1 MNSTFYKI
9 VVSYS
14 KMTDSIIKLVI
25 PNGEKSTI
33 PNSTSVDGKALFL
46 QYTLAFIEKY
56 ESKLIQSFKDENE
69 QEVNAHLYDLEYN
82 VSNAGRLVSKMEGI
96 LKSSQHIYPIT

>member
-14 KMTDSIIKLVI
+14 KMTDSIIKLIV
-25 PNGEKSTI
+25 PNREKSSV
-33 PNSTSVDGKALFL
+33 PDSTSVDGKALFL
-46 QYTLAFIEKY
+46 EYTLAFIEKY
-56 ESKLIQSFKDENE
+56 EGRLIQSFKDENE
-69 QEVNAHLYDLEYN
+69 CEVNARLFDLEYN
-82 VSNAGRLVSKMEGI
+82 VNNAGQLVNKMEGI